1 MLEAKMNELKQRL
14 IEYASLIETMIEK
27 SITGLLERRKDL
39 LVEVME
45 QDEVRANNL
54 EIEIDELCTI
64 LIAQFQPRAVDLRTV
79 LMILKINNDLE
90 RVGDHA
96 VNICESSLFLI
107 EQPVVKPFV
116 DLPRMAT
123 ESVGMLR
130 DSINAFVRGDSQQA
144 KRVCERDSAV
154 DKLGD
159 QILVELTG
167 FMASDAATI
176 ERSLHLLRISRNLE
190 RIADLSTNIC
200 EDVIFI
206 VDGRIIKHHKEDE
219 EEAD

>member
-1 MLEAKMNELKQRL
+1 MLEAKTNELKQRL
-14 IEYASLIETMIEK
+14 VEYGSLVETMIEK
-27 SITGLLERRKDL
+27 SITGLLEKKKDL

-45 QDEVRANNL
+45 QDEDRANDL
-54 EIEIDELCTI
+54 EIEIDELCTT
-64 LIAQFQPRAVDLRTV
+64 LIAQFQPRAIDLRTV

-96 VNICESSLFLI
+96 VNICESGLFLI
-107 EQPVVKPFV
+107 DQPQVKPYV

-123 ESVGMLR
+123 EAVGMLHE
-130 DSINAFVRGDSQQA
+130 SINSFVSGDPLQA
-144 KRVCERDSAV
+144 KRVCERDSTV

-159 QILVELTG
+159 QIRVELTR
-167 FMASDAATI
+167 FMASDAAVI

-200 EDVIFI
+200 EDVIFM
-206 VDGRIIKHHKEDE
+206 VNGRIIKHHKENGE
-219 EEAD
+219 VEA

>member
-1 MLEAKMNELKQRL
+1 
-14 IEYASLIETMIEK
+14 
-27 SITGLLERRKDL
+27 
-39 LVEVME
+39 
-45 QDEVRANNL
+45 
-54 EIEIDELCTI
+54 
-64 LIAQFQPRAVDLRTV
+64 
-79 LMILKINNDLE
+79 
-90 RVGDHA
+90 
-96 VNICESSLFLI
+96 
-107 EQPVVKPFV
+107 
-116 DLPRMAT
+116 
-123 ESVGMLR
+123 MLR
-130 DSINAFVRGDSQQA
+130 DSINAFVGGDSTQA
-144 KRVCERDSAV
+144 KHVCERDSAV

-200 EDVIFI
+200 EDVIFM